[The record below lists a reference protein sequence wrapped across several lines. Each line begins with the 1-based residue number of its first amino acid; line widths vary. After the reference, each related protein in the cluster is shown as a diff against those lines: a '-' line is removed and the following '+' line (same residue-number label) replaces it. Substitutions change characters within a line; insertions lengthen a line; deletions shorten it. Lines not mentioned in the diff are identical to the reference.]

1 MNKTVKITLAVAAVL
16 ALGAAGVKAVANAR
30 AKDAAVPT
38 ATIYPVAVTT
48 TAPQT
53 ARVTLTL
60 PYLAEVG
67 NDKDVELAPRIAAR
81 IVAIAPSGTA
91 VKKGEVVVRLDTV
104 SIESALASVQAQ
116 LKAAE
121 VSLKNLRA
129 THERTLELLKVQGA
143 SIEESQK
150 EESMIAAALASRNAL
165 RQNAVELRNNRS
177 YATIL
182 SPVDGVVAKSFA
194 NPGALSAPGKP
205 LVAVSSKNGFY
216 LMVRVPTG
224 PAVDGVILEGKTY
237 AATPLDSTY
246 RGLAEYKVYVDDRK
260 LTSGDRVEADVVVF
274 DGRATLLPFDAVLNR
289 NGRSYVL
296 VAAGERAEARAVH
309 VVQRGEQGVAVSDD
323 FAGAHV
329 VVAKPDILLKLL
341 SGYRLKVEGR

>member
-1 MNKTVKITLAVAAVL
+1 MNKTVKITIAVAVAA
-16 ALGAAGVKAVANAR
+16 ALVAGGVKAIKNAR
-30 AKDAAVPT
+30 AKDAAAPA
-38 ATIYPVAVTT
+38 ATIYPLSVKTI
-48 TAPQT
+48 APELS
-53 ARVTLTL
+53 RVTLTL

-67 NDKDVELAPRIAAR
+67 NDKDVELAPRIASR
-81 IVAIAPSGTA
+81 IVAITPSGA
-91 VKKGEVVVRLDTV
+91 PVKKGAVVVRLDTT

-116 LKAAE
+116 LEAAN

-150 EESMIAAALASRNAL
+150 EESMIATALASRNAL
-165 RQNAVELRNNRS
+165 RQNAIELRNNRS

-205 LVAVSSKNGFY
+205 LVAISSRNGFY

-224 PAVDGVILEGKTY
+224 LAVDGVIFEGKTY

-246 RGLAEYKVYVDDRK
+246 HGLAEYKVYVNDRK

-296 VAAGERAEARAVH
+296 VADGERAEARAVH
-309 VVQRGEQGVAVSDD
+309 VVQRGEQGIAVSDD
-323 FAGAHV
+323 LAGARV

-341 SGYRLKVEGR
+341 SGYRLKVRER